1 MNGSVYER
9 ELRHI
14 LAGDEKYLR
23 SYSKKLENWGNELG
37 IFLRKPFFVTRSAGS
52 LGADLIAIRHD
63 ISLIIEV
70 KSSERSTITF
80 SEGSGQRQ
88 EQAERLTKMC
98 ENAGLFIMYAYRLKN
113 AERGDPW
120 RLFSFPA
127 NPQGTARILHMMLP
141 KPSVTKDGYFGLRW
155 NDGLPLSEFIRW
167 VNRLS

>member
-23 SYSKKLENWGNELG
+23 SYSRKLDNWGKEMEIFLEN
-37 IFLRKPFFVTRSAGS
+37 PFFVTRSAGS

-63 ISLIIEV
+63 LSLIIEV
-70 KSSERSTITF
+70 KSSAKSTITF

-88 EQAERLTKMC
+88 EQAERLTTMC
-98 ENAGLFIMYAYRLKN
+98 EKAGLFIMYAYRLKN
-113 AERGDPW
+113 ADGRDPW

-127 NPQGTARILHMMLP
+127 NPKGTSRILHMMLP
-141 KPSVTKDGYFGLRW
+141 KPSVTRDGYFGLRW
-155 NDGLPLSEFIRW
+155 DHGLPLSDFIRW